1 MTKLIL
7 SEKYTSPP
15 RHAAQAERKF
25 MMNLRL
31 LILAELKQLERDVAI
46 ARDDVASI
54 KVELRRAEQL
64 LEQKEDRMDE
74 LTETLR
80 KGDELAEFS

>member
-1 MTKLIL
+1 M

-15 RHAAQAERKF
+15 RHAAQAERKR

-54 KVELRRAEQL
+54 KLELRHAEQL
-64 LEQKEDRMDE
+64 LEQREDRMDE
-74 LTETLR
+74 LAEALR
-80 KGDELAEFS
+80 KGDELAQFT